1 MKKNRQNVTREVKKL
16 NTKDLVV
23 DELYQRDVDMKRIGA
38 MVKEYDPCLVNF
50 IKVSFR
56 DGKYYI
62 FDGRHTSVLEKTV
75 RGKGDDVSVACLV
88 YKGLTR
94 YDEMQLFV
102 AQNGKSAAV
111 STNAK
116 LKALYNFGDEDVKG
130 MVDSAMLAGVR
141 VDFTRGQATNKVTAV
156 STLIKVYMRMKD
168 NREQYIDMLSTL
180 RESWQGIPDSFCR
193 EMLIAMEKFY
203 QTYSG
208 RFKRKELVKSLSKIS
223 PSQIVRE
230 GKSIGAA
237 AMTASVYARII
248 LRAYNTN
255 RTTHRLPDEL

>member
-1 MKKNRQNVTREVKKL
+1 MKKNRQNVSREVKKL
-16 NTKDLVV
+16 NTKDLLV

-38 MVKEYDPCLVNF
+38 MVKDYDPCLVNF

-94 YDEMQLFV
+94 YDEMELFV
-102 AQNGKSAAV
+102 AQNGKSV
-111 STNAK
+111 PVNINAK
-116 LKALYNFGDEDVKG
+116 LKALYNFGDKDVKG
-130 MVDSAMLAGVR
+130 MVDAAQCAGVR
-141 VDFTRGQATNKVTAV
+141 VDFTKGQAVNKVTAI
-156 STLIKVYMRMKD
+156 STLIKLYMRMERD
-168 NREQYIDMLSTL
+168 QYIDMLYVL
-180 RESWQGIPDSFCR
+180 RETWEGIPDSFCR

-203 QTYSG
+203 QAYWG
-208 RFKRKELVKSLSKIS
+208 KFKSKDLIKSLKKVT
-223 PSQIVRE
+223 PVQIVRE

-237 AMTASVYARII
+237 ALTASVYARII
-248 LRAYNTN
+248 LRTYNMN